1 MTDSIGILIVVAEPK
16 AKKKASRE
24 HTETAECG
32 CQVTVRWFSESSR
45 TVGIERCY
53 QHPVR

>member
-1 MTDSIGILIVVAEPK
+1 MTDSIGILIVTAEPK

-24 HTETAECG
+24 HTEIAECG